1 MDFLMRV
8 REGDRPRALRLGP
21 MPANRMNRDE
31 FYAAIAPHD
40 DARLRK
46 VLWTLYWRGSA
57 QLRARIEDEL
67 RPQERPKAGSKKE
80 LPDPDAVLDEVTTF
94 AELAKAGAYMGGDR
108 RVHHTERSKWRHTF
122 RRLVADA
129 LAALEA
135 DDPAPAQRA
144 IGKIVDLACDMRRYD
159 YFHSDDPVEA
169 AKFVVSDAVA
179 ALWESVL
186 RHDGPA
192 GFASRVPGQLIRWE
206 ADYGWTRRGYGQVA
220 EKETALAVPLA
231 RLLAT
236 PDMWRTFAES
246 YLEALDAAGR
256 AGPKRPR
263 TGYGS
268 FDEARYQR
276 RERTDDLAVWHEM
289 LLERFTGTPEDDL
302 LDRLVASPALA
313 GPGLTFLRAKIAAR
327 RGDIARAAA
336 LVTESL
342 KELPG
347 HAEYQDFAVEVGAAL
362 PPRAREMIAE
372 RARIRG

>member
-1 MDFLMRV
+1 MDFLMKV